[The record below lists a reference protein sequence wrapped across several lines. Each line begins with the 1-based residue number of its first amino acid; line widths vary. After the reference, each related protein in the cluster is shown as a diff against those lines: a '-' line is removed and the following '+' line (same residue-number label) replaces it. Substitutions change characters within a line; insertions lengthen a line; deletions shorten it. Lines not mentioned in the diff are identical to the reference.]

1 MRSKKIK
8 LSIMKRIAIL
18 FPKGDD
24 TGSLT
29 KLSSFSFASAGIGNP
44 VDVNEGVKET
54 VDIYTVKVIHEA
66 Y

>member
-1 MRSKKIK
+1 
-8 LSIMKRIAIL
+8 MKRIAIL